1 MHREG
6 GSLGEQLERWTC
18 NLEPW
23 VQVQPLQVVGFV
35 LASPEFK
42 FLAMFAKLLT
52 GLPTTSWNF

>member
-6 GSLGEQLERWTC
+6 GSLGEQLEHWTC
-18 NLEPW
+18 NLEAMCSSPA
-23 VQVQPLQVVGFV
+23 LTGFV